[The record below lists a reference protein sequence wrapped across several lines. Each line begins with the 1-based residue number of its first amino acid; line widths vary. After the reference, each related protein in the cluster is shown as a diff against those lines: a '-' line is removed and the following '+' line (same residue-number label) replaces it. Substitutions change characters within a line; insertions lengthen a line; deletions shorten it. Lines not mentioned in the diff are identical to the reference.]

1 MEKSISYFFKMMSE
15 DIIRVCF
22 SYIEKVDQD
31 LSFQSS
37 FILECRKIFPEIIY
51 EQLKLFDKY
60 EKLYNFDYIP
70 DNESLFNV
78 FIKERFIVKFDWFSD
93 NVDMPI
99 EYYNYYRYEWKGEM
113 YKTYILWTENIKN
126 KLKVVIV
133 YCSTTNIIMTS
144 YFDDVKML
152 CKRAR

>member
-1 MEKSISYFFKMMSE
+1 MSE